1 MEVSPLSFP
10 TSKITTL
17 KLQSEFAFGAIIVFL
32 KCILTPPPPP
42 VFLFQRR
49 VKNTL
54 LLLADKVW

>member
-17 KLQSEFAFGAIIVFL
+17 KLQSEFAFGAIIVVL
-32 KCILTPPPPP
+32 KCILTPP